1 MRMEK
6 RKNLEKKLFTFM
18 IAGVL
23 AVTSVTT
30 AFAKDGSS
38 SWKIGCFD
46 IDGSNKVVSTY
57 GKGATG
63 GSAKPYKNYVVVSIY
78 NKKGKQMSIGNKTA
92 ANAKASKTLLGVNPK
107 RVYSCHGV
115 YDSKNNIVGGR
126 FYGINT
132 VR

>member
-6 RKNLEKKLFTFM
+6 RKNLEKKLFTIM

-30 AFAKDGSS
+30 VFAAEGSDS
-38 SWKIGCFD
+38 RNIGCFS
-46 IDGSNKVVSTY
+46 IAGSNKVVSTY
-57 GKGATG
+57 GKGTTG

-78 NKKGKQMSIGNKTA
+78 NKKHKQMSIGNKMA

-115 YDSKNNIVGGR
+115 YDGKNNIVGGR
-126 FYGINT
+126 FFGIDT
-132 VR
+132 PR